1 VSKRTEQREGEEAKD
16 FFVGKVEEWGKIIA
30 RVPHF
35 AANVLT
41 IDQIVIHNMRRKEMI
56 EVTEFAWRTLREIL
70 SVLGKE

>member
-1 VSKRTEQREGEEAKD
+1 MRQTESKEGKD
-16 FFVGKVEEWGKIIA
+16 FFVSKVEEWGKIMQ

-41 IDQIVIHNMRRKEMI
+41 IEQIVIHNMRRKEMI
-56 EVTEFAWRTLREIL
+56 DATEFAWRTLREIL

>member
-1 VSKRTEQREGEEAKD
+1 M
-16 FFVGKVEEWGKIIA
+16 GKLQEWGKIIA

-56 EVTEFAWRTLREIL
+56 EATEYAWKTLREIL
-70 SVLGKE
+70 SVLGKD